1 MAFNLKQKYKDEIRP
16 KLKEKFG
23 YKNVMQ
29 VPRLE
34 KVVINRGLGKG
45 MDNAKFF
52 ESAINEL
59 AMITGQKPLITK
71 SKKSIA
77 NFKLRENLKIGAKVT
92 LRGKRMYDFVTK
104 LINIALPK
112 IRDLRGVPE
121 KSFDQHGNYTLGIK
135 EQIIFPEIDFE
146 KVILTAGMDITF
158 VTSAKNKEEAMELL
172 AGMGMPFRK

>member
-1 MAFNLKQKYKDEIRP
+1 MVFNLKQKYKDEIRP
-16 KLKEKFG
+16 KLQEKFG

-29 VPRLE
+29 VPHLE

-52 ESAINEL
+52 ESAIAEL
-59 AMITGQKPLITK
+59 AAITGQKPLITK

-77 NFKLRENLKIGAKVT
+77 NFKLREDLNIGAKVT
-92 LRGKRMYDFVTK
+92 LRGRVMYDFVTK

-112 IRDLRGVPE
+112 IRDFRGVPE

-158 VTSAKNKEEAMELL
+158 VTTAKNKEEARELL
-172 AGMGMPFRK
+172 VGMGLPFRK